1 MMFFEPGFIAFL
13 LFVLIL
19 LWGAICVRA
28 FLLLPPLP
36 RGVGVV
42 AATQLIT
49 ILLCELVWVIECIN
63 ASDLALLTSQEL
75 YTSHLRLPN
84 SIAVPLIVLAYCI
97 SAIGFFTTMVWAM
110 IKPRRSIIL
119 CFCVSIF
126 EAVAF
131 FWSYIV
137 IQAWASC

>member
-13 LFVLIL
+13 MFVLLL
-19 LWGAICVRA
+19 LWAAICVRA
-28 FLLLPPLP
+28 FSLLPPLP

-63 ASDLALLTSQEL
+63 ASEL
-75 YTSHLRLPN
+75 YTSHLYLPN

-97 SAIGFFTTMVWAM
+97 SSIGFFTTMVWAM

-126 EAVAF
+126 EALAF
-131 FWSYIV
+131 FWSFIV